1 MRSNFVDIVGYQF
14 EKVHTGAIKWLLDSS
29 NELIDHNEK
38 SNVLRNLYKMC
49 GILPPFKSSDID
61 FIECKPEFSIGS
73 GKRVDLVIEITL
85 NNGDLKYIVIEMK
98 VDTIAK
104 KRPTYCNLRWFS
116 QQRRCYI
123 YSFPVWIFSNLSD
136 SKT

>member
-1 MRSNFVDIVGYQF
+1 MW
-14 EKVHTGAIKWLLDSS
+14 HP
-29 NELIDHNEK
+29 
-38 SNVLRNLYKMC
+38 
-49 GILPPFKSSDID
+49 PPFKSSDID

-104 KRPTYCNLRWFS
+104 KTNLLQPTMVFTAAKMLYLFFS
-116 QQRRCYI
+116 CLDLLKFVRFQNI
-123 YSFPVWIFSNLSD
+123 STLILFA
-136 SKT
+136 

>member
-1 MRSNFVDIVGYQF
+1 MW
-14 EKVHTGAIKWLLDSS
+14 HP
-29 NELIDHNEK
+29 
-38 SNVLRNLYKMC
+38 
-49 GILPPFKSSDID
+49 PPFKSSDID

-104 KRPTYCNLRWFS
+104 KDQLTATYDGFHSN
-116 QQRRCYI
+116 RRCYI